1 MKSFEKIKESV
12 ARLQGDVDKAN
23 SGNKAAAVRI
33 RAGMQALK
41 ALILEVREEAL
52 AIKKA

>member
-1 MKSFEKIKESV
+1 MKSFEKLKESV

-23 SGNKAAAVRI
+23 SGNKAASVRV

-41 ALILEVREEAL
+41 AIVSEVREEAL